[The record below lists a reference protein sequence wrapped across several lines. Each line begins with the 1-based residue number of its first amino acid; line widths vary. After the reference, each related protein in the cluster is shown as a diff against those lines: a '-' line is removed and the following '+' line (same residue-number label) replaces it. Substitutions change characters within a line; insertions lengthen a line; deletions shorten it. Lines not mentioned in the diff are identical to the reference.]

1 MPENI
6 ILIVLCS
13 LILVGLVV
21 AIILLIKHKPAKEK
35 DLSLDLKEIGAL
47 SNQIDN
53 LSKEMKTNV
62 ELSVTQQVNKL
73 LETNANNSKENNE
86 KLLQFQTSISQSIN
100 TRFDALN
107 KQIDT
112 KLAEINKKVD
122 EKLQEG
128 FKGTGETLTQV
139 RERLKAIDEAQK
151 NIEELGKDVVS
162 LKNVLEG
169 NQTRGRY
176 GEYQL
181 SMVLQNIFGDVPNCY
196 KEQYVIKKGKDEAS
210 DVKPD
215 AVVFVPEP
223 NKMIC
228 IDSKF
233 PFQDYSRMFEATTD
247 EEKENLKKNFAL
259 AVKKHITTVKDKYII
274 PGKTAGYAMI
284 FIPNDGVFAFIH
296 HELEDVVDYAREK
309 NVVLT
314 SPSTLPPMLVT
325 INMVRIEAERA
336 KNAQEISKQLQI
348 LGKQFELFGSE
359 WSKFSNQLKTISNT
373 RDDLDKRVVRINDK
387 FVTISNSSS
396 AMIEEKPEEIET
408 K

>member
-1 MPENI
+1 MLEI
-6 ILIVLCS
+6 ILIILSS
-13 LILVGLVV
+13 LILVGLIV
-21 AIILLIKHKPAKEK
+21 AIVLLIKNKQNKKSSSE
-35 DLSLDLKEIGAL
+35 DLKEIVRLQSQIEHL
-47 SNQIDN
+47 ST
-53 LSKEMKTNV
+53 EMKTNI
-62 ELSVTQQVNKL
+62 ELSASNQVNKI
-73 LETNANNSKENNE
+73 LETSSKTSEQSNA
-86 KLLQFQTSISQSIN
+86 KLLQFEKNISDSIN

-107 KQIDT
+107 KQMDT

-122 EKLQEG
+122 EKLAEG

-169 NQTRGRY
+169 NQSRGRY

-181 SMVLQNIFGDVPNCY
+181 SMVLQNIFGDTPNCY
-196 KEQYVIKKGKDEAS
+196 KEQYVIKKGKDESS

-223 NKMIC
+223 NKLIC

-233 PFQDYSRMFEATTD
+233 PFQDYSRMFDAESE
-247 EEKENLKKNFAL
+247 EEKETLKKSFAA
-259 AVKKHITTVKDKYII
+259 AVKKHITVVKDKYII

-296 HELEDVVDYAREK
+296 HELEDVVDYARDK

-336 KNAQEISKQLQI
+336 KNAQEISKQLAF
-348 LGKQFELFGSE
+348 LGKQFDLFSGE
-359 WSKFSNQLKTISNT
+359 WSRLSNQLRTISNT
-373 RDDLDKRVVRINDK
+373 KDDLDKRVTRMNDK
-387 FVTISNSSS
+387 FNSISTNSNLL
-396 AMIEEKPEEIET
+396 IDEKDVVDE
-408 K
+408 

>member
-1 MPENI
+1 MLEI
-6 ILIVLCS
+6 ILIILSS
-13 LILVGLVV
+13 LILVGLIV
-21 AIILLIKHKPAKEK
+21 AIVLLIKNKQNKKSSNE
-35 DLSLDLKEIGAL
+35 DLKEIVRLQSQIEHL
-47 SNQIDN
+47 S
-53 LSKEMKTNV
+53 LEMKTNI
-62 ELSVTQQVNKL
+62 ELSASNQVNKI
-73 LETNANNSKENNE
+73 LETSSKTSEQSNA
-86 KLLQFQTSISQSIN
+86 KLLQFEKNISDSIN

-107 KQIDT
+107 KQMDT

-122 EKLQEG
+122 EKLAEG

-169 NQTRGRY
+169 NQSRGRY

-181 SMVLQNIFGDVPNCY
+181 SMVLQNIFGDTPNCY
-196 KEQYVIKKGKDEAS
+196 KEQYVIKKGKDESS

-223 NKMIC
+223 NKLIC

-233 PFQDYSRMFEATTD
+233 PFQDYSRMFEAESE
-247 EEKENLKKNFAL
+247 EEKETLKKSFAA
-259 AVKKHITTVKDKYII
+259 AVKKHITVVKDKYII

-296 HELEDVVDYAREK
+296 HELEDVVDYAIDK

-336 KNAQEISKQLQI
+336 KNAQEISKQLAF
-348 LGKQFELFGSE
+348 LGKQFDLFSGE
-359 WSKFSNQLKTISNT
+359 WSRLSNQLRTISNT
-373 RDDLDKRVVRINDK
+373 KDDLDKRVTRMNDK
-387 FVTISNSSS
+387 FNSISTNSNLL
-396 AMIEEKPEEIET
+396 IDEKDVVDE
-408 K
+408 